1 MPINLMG
8 VSLNARSRA
17 HQQAFIITAKSQD
30 GRMKVAAIRGEV
42 GDTLVMGITDF
53 ENKREYEI
61 YLKSLQIY

>member
-30 GRMKVAAIRGEV
+30 GQMKVAAIRGEV
-42 GDTLVMGITDF
+42 GDTLVMGITDSVR
-53 ENKREYEI
+53 K
-61 YLKSLQIY
+61 

>member
-17 HQQAFIITAKSQD
+17 HQQAFIITAKSQE

-42 GDTLVMGITDF
+42 GDTLVMGITDSVR
-53 ENKREYEI
+53 K
-61 YLKSLQIY
+61 